1 MPRQFSHILIVVVY
15 VPPNACDFTTI
26 NYIVAGVDDTLRRH
40 PHAGVMLIGDF
51 NQLND
56 THLKNYPLRQ
66 VVRRPTRARAVLDKI
81 FTNMST
87 LYCEPVVLTPTSHSD
102 HNTVLF
108 EPASS
113 FKFEKGKM
121 VSFVTRANSLRDK
134 DSLSHSLSNFDWTPI
149 YLQPSCQS
157 KFEFFQNSMA
167 YLIRQHLPTK
177 NVRRHT
183 TDKPWVTDHFRY
195 LINRRQYAYMSGNT
209 TLFRSLRNIVI
220 REAKIIRARYYHQRI
235 QLLRNCDPRR
245 WWKHTKA
252 ITGLGKT
259 TNEFV
264 AMANALCDGKMSS
277 LAEEINLFFESVC
290 SELNPLDTGTLPT
303 NCRVPV
309 TYIINTDTVTKLL
322 NAIKINKAI
331 GPDDIPNWIFRDHA
345 INLAPPI
352 CAIFNDSIREGY
364 IPALWKCATV
374 IPIPK
379 VTHARKIE
387 EDLRPISLT
396 AVLSK
401 QLESIVGGWILD
413 IIVDKLDV
421 RQYGGMKGLSTTHAL
436 VDMVHNWL
444 VAADERMASHV
455 VLLDYRKAF
464 DYVDHTVLVNKCKM
478 YGLPGFIIRWIWY
491 FLSDRSQRVRL
502 GQELSDWVH
511 LKGSIPQG
519 TWLGPLL
526 FVILIN
532 DLGPPCATHKYM
544 DDTTLTVRVG
554 KGSVS
559 SMQSIMDFTTSWSS
573 ANNMVPNIRKTK
585 DMVICFHKQPT
596 AIPPVTIQGME

>member
-1 MPRQFSHILIVVVY
+1 MPVEV
-15 VPPNACDFTTI
+15 
-26 NYIVAGVDDTLRRH
+26 
-40 PHAGVMLIGDF
+40 
-51 NQLND
+51 
-56 THLKNYPLRQ
+56 
-66 VVRRPTRARAVLDKI
+66 
-81 FTNMST
+81 
-87 LYCEPVVLTPTSHSD
+87 
-102 HNTVLF
+102 
-108 EPASS
+108 
-113 FKFEKGKM
+113 
-121 VSFVTRANSLRDK
+121 
-134 DSLSHSLSNFDWTPI
+134 
-149 YLQPSCQS
+149 
-157 KFEFFQNSMA
+157 FQNSMA

-177 NVRRHT
+177 KVRRHT
-183 TDKPWVTDHFRY
+183 TDKPWATDHFRY
-195 LINRRQYAYMSGNT
+195 LIIWRQYAYMSGNT

-220 REAKIIRARYYHQRI
+220 REAKTIRATYYHQRI
-235 QLLRNCDPRR
+235 QLLRNCDPHR

-264 AMANALCDGKMSS
+264 AIANALCDGKMSS

-290 SELNPLDTGTLPT
+290 SELNPLDMGTLPT

-309 TYIINTDTVTKLL
+309 TYIINTDRVTKLL

-331 GPDDIPNWIFRDHA
+331 GPDDIPNWILRDHA

-364 IPALWKCATV
+364 IPALWNYATV

-379 VTHARKIE
+379 VTPARKIE

-444 VAADERMASHV
+444 VAADKRMASHV
-455 VLLDYRKAF
+455 VRLDYRKAF
-464 DYVDHTVLVNKCKM
+464 DHVDHTVLVNKCKM
-478 YGLPGFIIRWIWY
+478 YGLPGFIIRWIGY

-532 DLGPPCATHKYM
+532 DLCPPCATHKYM

-573 ANNMVPNIRKTK
+573 LTTWFPTLEKRKTWSS
-585 DMVICFHKQPT
+585 VSINNQ
-596 AIPPVTIQGME
+596 QLSRL